1 MLIKKVSTQK
11 KNWKKKKMEDNFFKK
26 ITSRIDG
33 KFLQHFPDSTAGKVS
48 VFGVFL
54 IRIFP
59 DLEWIRT
66 KKNPNMDTFYA
77 VFVTAVKFLL
87 Y

>member
-1 MLIKKVSTQK
+1 
-11 KNWKKKKMEDNFFKK
+11 MEDNFFKK

-59 DLEWIRT
+59 DLE
-66 KKNPNMDTFYA
+66 
-77 VFVTAVKFLL
+77 
-87 Y
+87 